1 MNDGKITKDEYLLL
15 IEKIQYHNSRY
26 WILDDP
32 VVSDAEYDQ
41 LMAELRS
48 IENIHPDW
56 IISESPT
63 QRVSGESVDKFT
75 KVQHPALILS
85 LANAFSEQDIRA
97 WYERISKLDERVRV
111 SKFVVEPKI
120 DGLTVVLHY
129 ENGRFVKGA
138 TRGDGQVGEDVT
150 INLRTIRAIPLKIP
164 LDRNGPIPPNNL
176 VVRGEAYISIASFEK
191 LNQELQEKGEK
202 TYLNPRNTAA
212 GSLRQLD
219 PALTASRTLTLLTYD
234 IVDADGE
241 TPKTQWELLK
251 FLKALGFPVSEKIKL
266 CDTLDEAIKTCI
278 QGGIERD
285 NYSFEIDG
293 MVIKL
298 NDLALA
304 DSLGIAG
311 KDPRG
316 AIAFKFPAR
325 EVSTRLL
332 EIRVNVGRTGV
343 LTPYAVL
350 EAVEVGGVVVRQA
363 TLHNFDYIQEKD
375 IRVGDRIM
383 IKRAGDVIPYVI
395 GPIVDLRTGQEQI
408 YLPPETCPDCG
419 EKVEQI
425 PGEVARYCVNASCPA
440 QLVRNLEHFVS
451 REAMEI
457 TGMGIKIVEQL
468 VEAGFLKD
476 LADIFSLTKECLL
489 TVEGFADKKAV
500 NLIESIQTS
509 KNRPLTRLINGV
521 GIRGVGEVAAIEL
534 ANRYKDIDL
543 LANASLEELQR
554 IEGIGPNIAAGIV
567 DWFDRKE
574 NIELIQKFKNAGVST
589 NELDSGNEKREEQV
603 FSGLIFVV
611 TGTLTGFGREEVK
624 EYIQT
629 RGGKVTDSVSAKTSY
644 LVLGENP
651 GSKLEKARGLGVK
664 IISED
669 ELRKL
674 G

>member
-1 MNDGKITKDEYLLL
+1 MLINYTTNTYLNIEQVAAMNDENFSKDDYLLL
-15 IEKIQYHNSRY
+15 IQKIQFHNSRY
-26 WILDDP
+26 WIMDDP

-41 LMAELRS
+41 LMTELRA
-48 IENIHPDW
+48 IEADYPGW
-56 IISESPT
+56 IIPESPT
-63 QRVSGESVDKFT
+63 QRVSGQSVDKFT
-75 KVQHPALILS
+75 KVRHPGPILS
-85 LANAFSEQDIRA
+85 LANAFNEQDIRA
-97 WYERISKLDERVRV
+97 WYERISKLDQRVRT

-150 INLRTIRAIPLKIP
+150 MNLRTIRAIPLRIP
-164 LDRNGPIPPNNL
+164 LDSKGPNPPNRL

-219 PALTASRTLTLLTYD
+219 PTLTASRPLTLLTYD

-241 TPKTQWELLK
+241 TPKTQWELLNY
-251 FLKALGFPVSEKIKL
+251 LKALGFPVSSKIKL

-285 NYSFEIDG
+285 NYPFEIDG

-395 GPIVDLRTGQEQI
+395 GPIVDLRTGSEQV
-408 YLPPETCPDCG
+408 YVPPVTCPDCG
-419 EKVEQI
+419 EKVEQL

-468 VEAGFLKD
+468 VGAGYLKD
-476 LADIFSLTKECLL
+476 LADIFSLTKESLL
-489 TVEGFADKKAV
+489 TVEGFAEKKAV
-500 NLIESIQTS
+500 NLIESIQSS
-509 KNRPLTRLINGV
+509 KNRPLARLINAI

-534 ANRYKDIDL
+534 ANRYRDIDL
-543 LANASLEELQR
+543 LAKASFEELQR
-554 IEGIGPNIAAGIV
+554 IEGIGPNIATGIV
-567 DWFDRKE
+567 DWFARKE
-574 NIELIQKFKNAGVST
+574 NIELIQKFKNAGVIT
-589 NELDSGNEKREEQV
+589 REV
-603 FSGLIFVV
+603 D
-611 TGTLTGFGREEVK
+611 K
-624 EYIQT
+624 W
-629 RGGKVTDSVSAKTSY
+629 
-644 LVLGENP
+644 N
-651 GSKLEKARGLGVK
+651 
-664 IISED
+664 
-669 ELRKL
+669 
-674 G
+674 

>member
-278 QGGIERD
+278 RGGIERD

>member
-1 MNDGKITKDEYLLL
+1 M
-15 IEKIQYHNSRY
+15 
-26 WILDDP
+26 
-32 VVSDAEYDQ
+32 
-41 LMAELRS
+41 
-48 IENIHPDW
+48 
-56 IISESPT
+56 
-63 QRVSGESVDKFT
+63 
-75 KVQHPALILS
+75 
-85 LANAFSEQDIRA
+85 
-97 WYERISKLDERVRV
+97 
-111 SKFVVEPKI
+111 
-120 DGLTVVLHY
+120 
-129 ENGRFVKGA
+129 
-138 TRGDGQVGEDVT
+138 
-150 INLRTIRAIPLKIP
+150 
-164 LDRNGPIPPNNL
+164 
-176 VVRGEAYISIASFEK
+176 
-191 LNQELQEKGEK
+191 
-202 TYLNPRNTAA
+202 
-212 GSLRQLD
+212 
-219 PALTASRTLTLLTYD
+219 
-234 IVDADGE
+234 
-241 TPKTQWELLK
+241 
-251 FLKALGFPVSEKIKL
+251 GFPVSNKIKL

-298 NDLALA
+298 NDLVLA

-395 GPIVDLRTGQEQI
+395 GPIVDVRNGSEQV
-408 YLPPETCPDCG
+408 YVPPVTCPDCG
-419 EKVEQI
+419 EKVEQL

-468 VEAGFLKD
+468 VGAGYLKD
-476 LADIFSLTKECLL
+476 LADIFTLTKESLL
-489 TVEGFADKKAV
+489 SVEGFAEKKAV
-500 NLIESIQTS
+500 NLIESIQSS
-509 KNRPLTRLINGV
+509 KNRPLGRLINAI

-534 ANRYKDIDL
+534 ANRYGDIDL
-543 LANASLEELQR
+543 LAKASFEELQK
-554 IEGIGPNIAAGIV
+554 IEGIGPNIATGIV
-567 DWFDRKE
+567 DWFARKE
-574 NIELIQKFKNAGVST
+574 NIELIQKFKSAGVIT
-589 NELDSGNEKREEQV
+589 REVVTGNEKREEQM
-603 FSGLIFVV
+603 FSGLIFVI
-611 TGTLTGFGREEVK
+611 TGTLSGFGREEVK
-624 EYIQT
+624 EFIQA

-664 IISED
+664 VIGEE